1 MTDIIEFA
9 ETVKEMRNAQKSFEK
24 SRSSVYRDKAERL
37 QKKVDEMIL
46 QVGIPSRSSQKNL
59 FL

>member
-9 ETVKEMRNAQKSFEK
+9 ETVKKMRNAQKEYFRT
-24 SRSSVYRDKAERL
+24 RSGIALNESKKLE
-37 QKKVDEMIL
+37 KKVDELIL

-59 FL
+59 F

>member
-9 ETVKEMRNAQKSFEK
+9 ETVKKMRDAQKEYFRTK
-24 SRSSVYRDKAERL
+24 SGIALNESKKLE
-37 QKKVDEMIL
+37 KKVDEMIL

-59 FL
+59 F